1 MATIL
6 ITGTSGLIGNALANH
21 LSTQHTVIAFTRNPK
36 KDNGTINICG
46 DFTKTCKI

>member
-36 KDNGTINICG
+36 KD
-46 DFTKTCKI
+46 